1 MGCTHAAP
9 TGAGEGILSECK
21 TVNVDEAARIIGVGR
36 NRLYE
41 TIREGQL
48 PVLRLGRRIVISR
61 VVLERILEAGEL
73 PLLNGSKNDDDP

>member
-1 MGCTHAAP
+1 MD
-9 TGAGEGILSECK
+9 ERQ
-21 TVNVDEAARIIGVGR
+21 TVNVAEAARIIGVGR

-61 VVLERILEAGEL
+61 VVLERVLEAGEL
-73 PLLNGSKNDDDP
+73 PLLNGSKNDEP